1 LLTLRIITAAVLVA
15 ATLISVYWPSSWLM
29 ALLFGLVWTAGAW
42 EWGRLAGWTRL
53 GVWGYALACALLALA
68 GGGLFDQVG
77 AQQIAWVATAWWVLA
92 FGTVLLYPWRIPV
105 AFVAGAGL
113 LALLPSWFLL
123 VYLHHTGPAGPN
135 AVLVLLVIV
144 WAADVGAYF
153 VGKTFGRVK
162 LAPAVS
168 PGKTWEGVVGGVAA
182 ATAAA
187 LAAAAVF
194 EQPAGSWI
202 AVGLATALM
211 SIVGDLTV
219 SMFKR
224 RAGKKDSSNLLPGH
238 GGVLDRIDSLTAAV
252 PVYFLATHLAGLSV

>member
-1 LLTLRIITAAVLVA
+1 
-15 ATLISVYWPSSWLM
+15 
-29 ALLFGLVWTAGAW
+29 
-42 EWGRLAGWTRL
+42 
-53 GVWGYALACALLALA
+53 
-68 GGGLFDQVG
+68 
-77 AQQIAWVATAWWVLA
+77 
-92 FGTVLLYPWRIPV
+92 
-105 AFVAGAGL
+105 
-113 LALLPSWFLL
+113 
-123 VYLHHTGPAGPN
+123 
-135 AVLVLLVIV
+135 
-144 WAADVGAYF
+144 
-153 VGKTFGRVK
+153 
-162 LAPAVS
+162 
-168 PGKTWEGVVGGVAA
+168 
-182 ATAAA
+182 

>member
-1 LLTLRIITAAVLVA
+1 LLTLRIITAAVLIA

-29 ALLFGLVWTAGAW
+29 PLSFGVVWTAGAW
-42 EWGRLAGWTRL
+42 EWGRLAGWPRV
-53 GVWGYALACALLALA
+53 GVWIYTLAGVLLALA
-68 GGGLFDQVG
+68 SGGLFDQAG
-77 AQQIAWVATAWWVLA
+77 AQQIAWIVTSWWAVA
-92 FGTVLLYPWRIPV
+92 FGAVLLYPWRIPI

-123 VYLHHTGPAGPN
+123 VYLHLAGPAGPN
-135 AVLVLLVIV
+135 AVLILLVIV

-153 VGKTFGRVK
+153 VGRTFGRVK

-168 PGKTWEGVVGGVAA
+168 PGKTWEGVVGGLAA
-182 ATAAA
+182 ATGAASI
-187 LAAAAVF
+187 AAVLLG
-194 EQPAGSWI
+194 QSVASWV

-224 RAGKKDSSNLLPGH
+224 RAGKKDSSRLLPGH

-252 PVYFLATHLAGLSV
+252 PVYFLATHLAGLSI